1 MRSSIP
7 SFLLAVEARGAVEA
21 EGKSGSVSFV
31 ERGIAAFA
39 RLMHDTFIQWEL
51 ASRKGLLQSLDA
63 RINVLFWITMV
74 VIVSFKK
81 TIVSLVCIGL
91 LVFVLAVIARISLR
105 NVYGRVLPLTF
116 FFGFLVSAPAMLN
129 IITPGSLVV
138 AFFSLSAPMTFW
150 NIAVP
155 QQIGITEEGVLVCLR
170 LMLRVFASLSISFL
184 MLSVTPFS
192 EIVRALK
199 MFRVPDSLLLVLTLT
214 YKYIYLF
221 ARMILDM
228 YRAKNARL
236 VLGISAA
243 DYRAWSAGRMATLFR
258 KSQVRADDIYRAMLC
273 RGFSG
278 EIRLAGRQPSINV
291 RSAGAF
297 LLVFFVLVSALV

>member
-1 MRSSIP
+1 MKSNIP
-7 SFLLAVEARGAVEA
+7 SFLLASDARRTDAAG
-21 EGKSGSVSFV
+21 GKNRSVSFV

-39 RLMHDTFIQWEL
+39 RLMRDTFVQWEL
-51 ASRKGLLQSLDA
+51 ALQKGFLQSLDA
-63 RINVLFWITMV
+63 RIKVLFWFTVLV
-74 VIVSFKK
+74 VVSFKK
-81 TIVSLVCIGL
+81 AVVSLACIGL
-91 LVFVLAVIARISLR
+91 LAAALVIIARVPLR
-105 NVYGRVLPLTF
+105 SVYGRVLPLTF

-138 AFFSLSAPMTFW
+138 TLLSFTAPMSYW
-150 NIAVP
+150 GISVP
-155 QQIGITEEGVLVCLR
+155 QQIGITEDGALVCLR
-170 LMLRVFASLSISFL
+170 LVLRVFASLSISFL

-199 MFRVPDSLLLVLTLT
+199 LFRVPDFLLLVLTLT

-236 VLGISAA
+236 VRGISAA

-278 EIRLAGRQPSINV
+278 EIRLAGRQPFQKG
-291 RSAGAF
+291 RSAGT
-297 LLVFFVLVSALV
+297 LLLFFFVLAAALV